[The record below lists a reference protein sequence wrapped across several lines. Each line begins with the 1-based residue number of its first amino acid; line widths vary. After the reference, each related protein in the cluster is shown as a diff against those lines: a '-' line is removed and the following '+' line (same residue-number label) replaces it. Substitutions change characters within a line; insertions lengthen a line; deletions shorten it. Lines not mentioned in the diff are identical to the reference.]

1 MTQNWHA
8 RSQLR
13 GVGLEEGRP
22 EATIV
27 ELGTAPRKT
36 RHPGDRPPLGNLVA
50 LDLVDDFLGNTTPK
64 RVALPGPRLGSEC
77 QQPYPERPGD
87 FLWPPAGTNKLM
99 TAPGEIS
106 RPPLGRSK
114 DPRDR

>member
-27 ELGTAPRKT
+27 ELGTPRERRDT
-36 RHPGDRPPLGNLVA
+36 QAIVRP
-50 LDLVDDFLGNTTPK
+50 
-64 RVALPGPRLGSEC
+64 
-77 QQPYPERPGD
+77 
-87 FLWPPAGTNKLM
+87 
-99 TAPGEIS
+99 
-106 RPPLGRSK
+106 
-114 DPRDR
+114 

>member
-64 RVALPGPRLGSEC
+64 R
-77 QQPYPERPGD
+77 QPYPDVGWEVNASSPI
-87 FLWPPAGTNKLM
+87 LS
-99 TAPGEIS
+99 APGIS
-106 RPPLGRSK
+106 YGRRRGQTNS
-114 DPRDR
+114 